1 MDQDLTP
8 TAGDATA
15 PRSLATRDQK
25 LFEHTGLKLK
35 LELKFCADDLLQRHV
50 EKFMVSYRADKRGN
64 SITEQYAK
72 TVVAAIKAGWVIAP
86 EMSANDIG
94 DMPPSHV
101 RWYSACIDA
110 VYALATDIPPE
121 S

>member
-1 MDQDLTP
+1 MDQELTP
-8 TAGDATA
+8 TVSDVTT
-15 PRSLATRDQK
+15 PRPLATRDQK
-25 LFEHTGLKLK
+25 LFEHTGLKLR
-35 LELKFCADDLLQRHV
+35 LELKLSADDLLQRHV

-72 TVVAAIKAGWVIAP
+72 TLTAAIKAGWVVAP
-86 EMSANDIG
+86 ELSANDIG